1 MILVSREI
9 SRCCFFGTGSE
20 ESSLGSISRVRFWNS
35 LLKRALEIGEKRCK
49 RVLEGK
55 GGGVILSGSEIV
67 IKEELLDASS
77 A

>member
-20 ESSLGSISRVRFWNS
+20 ESSLGSISRVHFWNS
-35 LLKRALEIGEKRCK
+35 LLKRALEIGEKCCK
-49 RVLEGK
+49 RVLEGE
-55 GGGVILSGSEIV
+55 GGGVILLGSEIV
-67 IKEELLDASS
+67 IKEELLDVSS